1 MGNKKPSVRT
11 LPSGEK
17 VLHSPDGSQR
27 LIPENKVSK
36 FLAAIQPETDQ
47 AAAELDTALLEAVQ
61 AKRDSL
67 DAGDP
72 VPHDKRPI

>member
-1 MGNKKPSVRT
+1 MPSVRT

-27 LIPENKVSK
+27 LIPEGKTEK
-36 FLAAIQPETDQ
+36 FLAALASDIDEQ
-47 AAAELDTALLEAVQ
+47 AAGLDTAMLDAIQ
-61 AKRDSL
+61 AKRESL
-67 DAGDP
+67 DAGDS